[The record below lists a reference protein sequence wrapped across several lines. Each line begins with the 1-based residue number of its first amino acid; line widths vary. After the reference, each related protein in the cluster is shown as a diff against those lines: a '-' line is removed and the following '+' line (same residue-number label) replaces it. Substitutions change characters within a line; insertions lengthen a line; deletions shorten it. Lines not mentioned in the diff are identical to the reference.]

1 MNVDDIAGA
10 WQQAYWNTYTDANGF
25 HPGTDAD
32 GNPTS
37 VLNSDGN
44 ESGMTFDFSSTGTWG
59 SGTGT
64 LNADRRML
72 NGLIQ
77 GDGSISFGNVPDG
90 NHALLIYSV
99 ARPLEFPNIN
109 FTLNDAN
116 GTREVFMR
124 QLNADEYNP
133 APGFFRV
140 NSSVAGARNI
150 GNYVR
155 FDNVQPNFGSIILDW
170 ANAGGGSSTINGVQ
184 LVLNAPDPGDPP
196 AITSQPKSVS
206 AVIGENISLSAEA
219 TGTAPLSY
227 QWRLNGANLVN
238 GPRVSGVQEATLSLN
253 GVTDAQAGKYTVAV
267 SNAAGTV
274 ISTPAVVSITTG
286 DISDRLSQHF
296 TFDAA
301 ETGAA
306 QFVGFTNADYVSG
319 QVGGALQFNEGS
331 YIIIDEYDRPTD
343 GLAVSMWI
351 KPDTSNFGNP
361 HVPRLIGN
369 FVEGQP
375 FQFRLGYVWP
385 GTSDSP
391 MLEGQLQVGPNT
403 PNAQGPEGVPS
414 SDWTH
419 LLFTADGAQM
429 RIYQNGQLLT
439 TGDYLGNLSAGG
451 TTPLVIGA
459 FLAEDLTPNPTTGL
473 PDFYIGLMDDV
484 GLWGRSLSE
493 AEVTAIYE
501 AGLAGEDLS
510 TVVIDRDV
518 VKDPVPLTV
527 ALDGS
532 EIVISW
538 PEDAPFTLQST
549 DALGGDWTNVD
560 GVVGT
565 TYRAAA
571 DAAAKFYRLVQ

>member
-1 MNVDDIAGA
+1 
-10 WQQAYWNTYTDANGF
+10 
-25 HPGTDAD
+25 
-32 GNPTS
+32 
-37 VLNSDGN
+37 
-44 ESGMTFDFSSTGTWG
+44 
-59 SGTGT
+59 
-64 LNADRRML
+64 
-72 NGLIQ
+72 
-77 GDGSISFGNVPDG
+77 
-90 NHALLIYSV
+90 
-99 ARPLEFPNIN
+99 
-109 FTLNDAN
+109 
-116 GTREVFMR
+116 
-124 QLNADEYNP
+124 
-133 APGFFRV
+133 
-140 NSSVAGARNI
+140 
-150 GNYVR
+150 
-155 FDNVQPNFGSIILDW
+155 
-170 ANAGGGSSTINGVQ
+170 
-184 LVLNAPDPGDPP
+184 
-196 AITSQPKSVS
+196 
-206 AVIGENISLSAEA
+206 
-219 TGTAPLSY
+219 
-227 QWRLNGANLVN
+227 
-238 GPRVSGVQEATLSLN
+238 
-253 GVTDAQAGKYTVAV
+253 
-267 SNAAGTV
+267 
-274 ISTPAVVSITTG
+274 
-286 DISDRLSQHF
+286 
-296 TFDAA
+296 
-301 ETGAA
+301 
-306 QFVGFTNADYVSG
+306 
-319 QVGGALQFNEGS
+319 
-331 YIIIDEYDRPTD
+331 
-343 GLAVSMWI
+343 MWV

-473 PDFYIGLMDDV
+473 PDFFIGLMDDV